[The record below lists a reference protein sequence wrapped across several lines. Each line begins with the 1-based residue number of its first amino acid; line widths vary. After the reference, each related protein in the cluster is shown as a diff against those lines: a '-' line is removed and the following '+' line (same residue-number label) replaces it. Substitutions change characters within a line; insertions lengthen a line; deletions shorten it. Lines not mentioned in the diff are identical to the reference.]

1 MENQNEESLLVLLQ
15 RKLLITWNS
24 TGTDEELLRIIQD
37 AIPAMRDKIGD
48 SEIDFS
54 QPGRE
59 RNLFLEYCK
68 YQWNDYG
75 HMFDLE
81 NRGEIIAL
89 RIKHGNT

>member
-1 MENQNEESLLVLLQ
+1 MNNEVLLSLL
-15 RKLLITWNS
+15 RKKLLITWQS
-24 TGTDEELLRIIQD
+24 EETDTELLRIIED
-37 AIPAMRDKIGD
+37 AIPAVKDKIGV
-48 SEIDFS
+48 EEMDFS

-75 HMFDLE
+75 HVFDQE

>member
-1 MENQNEESLLVLLQ
+1 MSNEELLVLLRQ
-15 RKLLITWNS
+15 KLLITWES
-24 TGTDEELLRIIQD
+24 AETDKELTRIIED
-37 AIPAMRDKIGD
+37 AIPAMQDKIGD
-48 SEIDFS
+48 TEIDFS

-75 HMFDLE
+75 HVFDQE

>member
-1 MENQNEESLLVLLQ
+1 MEQDKNTLLVLLQ
-15 RKLLITWNS
+15 RKLLITWSSVETN
-24 TGTDEELLRIIQD
+24 EELSRIIED
-37 AIPAMRDKIGD
+37 AIPAMQDKIGD
-48 SEIDFS
+48 NEIDFS

-75 HMFDLE
+75 YVFDRE